1 MCNGTVHRELKG
13 ETCYSEGSLINRVET
28 KVALQVWDLF
38 LHYALTLSLQ
48 F

>member
-1 MCNGTVHRELKG
+1 MIHHELKW

-28 KVALQVWDLF
+28 KVTLQVWDLF
-38 LHYALTLSLQ
+38 LHYGLPLSFQ